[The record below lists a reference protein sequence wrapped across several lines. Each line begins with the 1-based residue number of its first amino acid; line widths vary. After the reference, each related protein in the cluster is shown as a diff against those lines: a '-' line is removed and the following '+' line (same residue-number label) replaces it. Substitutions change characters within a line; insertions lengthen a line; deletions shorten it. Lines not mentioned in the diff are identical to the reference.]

1 MEEPARLIKH
11 VIGLPWCFDVNYRP
25 GKKKHLLLNV
35 VGLQAPWTGWRPSR
49 LWLSYIAVRC
59 QEGSTE
65 EEVS

>member
-1 MEEPARLIKH
+1 MRRRTGRGEDLMRYVAMEEPARLIKH

-49 LWLSYIAVRC
+49 
-59 QEGSTE
+59 
-65 EEVS
+65 